1 MPVQFGRFHIDLRT
15 TCDHGRLSLC
25 VNWMQYAFDYLV
37 GLLHLPGAVQMW
49 VVHNATMRIADA
61 GNVTNWAIS
70 FEMRSSGL
78 SITRLRFNR

>member
-49 VVHNATMRIADA
+49 VVHNATMRIEQE
-61 GNVTNWAIS
+61 VRT
-70 FEMRSSGL
+70 RSHSVFPA
-78 SITRLRFNR
+78 LRRMD